1 MATNRLFLAFR
12 KPGPSWV
19 PGVPT
24 RQQPLWEAHAAFM
37 DDLFA
42 RGLVVL
48 AGPYAD
54 ASRALVIMVAEDAAQ
69 VSALFRGD
77 PWEEAGILV
86 PDQVIEWVIY
96 LDSRKPADT
105 GPEPAGLGAAP
116 DPAST

>member
-1 MATNRLFLAFR
+1 MASNRLFLAFR

-24 RQQPLWEAHAAFM
+24 RQQPLWDAHAAFM

-54 ASRALVIMVAEDAAQ
+54 ASRALVILAAADAAQ

-86 PDQVIEWVIY
+86 PDQVIEWVVY
-96 LDSRKPADT
+96 LDSRKPA
-105 GPEPAGLGAAP
+105 GPAHEPAEPGASP
-116 DPAST
+116 GPAGT